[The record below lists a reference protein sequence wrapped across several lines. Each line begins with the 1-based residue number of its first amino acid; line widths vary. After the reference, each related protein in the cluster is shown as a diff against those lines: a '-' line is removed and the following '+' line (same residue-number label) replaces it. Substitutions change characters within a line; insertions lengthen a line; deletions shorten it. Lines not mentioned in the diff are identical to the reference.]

1 MMTDLRQAIRS
12 LVHTPGFTIPL
23 LLVVSL
29 GLGTAV
35 ALLGI
40 LQRVLLRPLS
50 VSRPQELVTIK
61 DVHLFPNGNFGSFL
75 QFQELSQAIPDVP
88 MAAST
93 TRTLA
98 VAELPVRPLRTA
110 RFVTPGFFTALGLH
124 AQLGQ
129 LQLEGEEPTA
139 VLSHAFWMEAFQG
152 DPGIL
157 GRSLLF
163 QNQLCRVV
171 GVGPRAFTGL
181 QFGLTDDV
189 WFPMAS
195 YPRFEGDPASREQ
208 ALTSRSFSLV
218 DVLAR
223 LKPERA
229 ESFKKDL
236 EAVAHRFAQT
246 YPNTDG
252 KLQWRA
258 VPTEADRNQYLDD
271 VLPDRSLIFGASL
284 LGLLLTAVGAAS
296 LMGARSERRR
306 QELLLRGALGA
317 DGWELARPLLAE
329 TTVLAAIAL
338 PLAVSVGWLLGEHL
352 LALPQNAY
360 VEPVPLHTDL
370 GGSVLFMAV
379 GLLLLVLGTS
389 VIAPVVQC
397 LRLDLVSA
405 LRQGTAQAGRAGR
418 GHLLVSLQVGLS
430 LALLAATSVAF
441 DALRKGAQV
450 GYSLSHKAILQVNT
464 HMAGEAED
472 KGLPD
477 RLLARAKALPGIE
490 SAALGAAVPM
500 DAMISTFVVRDQLGE
515 EHRFPGSFVGA
526 DWFQTLGVPIL
537 EGREFRESDT
547 KQAVIL
553 SASMAKQVFPGV
565 ASVVGRRLPS
575 THLEVVGVV
584 ADHRQRVDKD
594 LHQPNLFLTRGI
606 FTSGQTTLLVR
617 SSGDAQ
623 ALPSLLRQVLTQEAP
638 GLPPMR
644 TLTLEDQLDRV
655 LRQERQNLRVLGL
668 LGFGSLAL
676 ACFGLWAALNLQVAM
691 RWRELGI
698 RAALGATL
706 RQLLAA
712 VMIRGLKLLA
722 LGVSMGLA
730 LTWILMRLGR
740 WRWPRMPEIS
750 AWDVCFAALALL
762 AAGLLACLIPA
773 FRAARVNPAEALR
786 SE

>member
-1 MMTDLRQAIRS
+1 MMNDLRQAMRS
-12 LVHTPGFTIPL
+12 LGRTPGFTIPL

-29 GLGTAV
+29 GLATAV

-40 LQRVLLRPLS
+40 LQRVLLRPLP

-61 DVHLFPNGNFGSFL
+61 DVHISPNGNFGSFL

-88 MAAST
+88 MAASA
-93 TRTLA
+93 TRTMA
-98 VAELPVRPLRTA
+98 VSDLPVHPLRTA
-110 RFVTPGFFTALGLH
+110 LFVTPGFFKALGLH

-157 GRSLLF
+157 GRSLLI
-163 QNQLCRVV
+163 QNQQCRVV

-189 WFPMAS
+189 WFPLAS

-208 ALTSRSFSLV
+208 ALTRRSFSLV

-246 YPNTDG
+246 YPDTDG

-258 VPTEADRNQYLDD
+258 VPIEADRKQYLDD
-271 VLPDRSLIFGASL
+271 VLPDRSLIFGASF
-284 LGLLLTAVGAAS
+284 LGLLLTAVGATS

-329 TTVLAAIAL
+329 TVVLAAIAL
-338 PLAVSVGWLLGEHL
+338 PLAVGAGWLLGEHL

-360 VEPVPLHTDL
+360 VEPIPLHTDL
-370 GGSVLFMAV
+370 GGPVLFVAV
-379 GLLLLVLGTS
+379 GLLFLVLGTS

-397 LRLDLVSA
+397 LRLDLASS
-405 LRQGTAQAGRAGR
+405 LRQGTAQAGRPGR
-418 GHLLVSLQVGLS
+418 GHLLVSLQVALS

-441 DALRKGAQV
+441 GALRKGAQV
-450 GYSLSHKAILQVNT
+450 GYSLSHKALLQVNT
-464 HMAGEAED
+464 RMARGTED

-477 RLLARAKALPGIE
+477 RLLARAKTLPGIE
-490 SAALGAAVPM
+490 SAALGAAVPL
-500 DAMISTFVVRDQLGE
+500 DAMAISFVVKDEQGE
-515 EHRFPGSFVGA
+515 ERRFPASFVGE
-526 DWFQTLGVPIL
+526 DWFRTLGVPML
-537 EGREFRESDT
+537 EGREFRDGDT
-547 KQAVIL
+547 KQAAIL
-553 SASMAKQVFPGV
+553 NASMARTIFPG
-565 ASVVGRRLPS
+565 ATSVVGRLLPS
-575 THLEVVGVV
+575 TRLEVVGVV
-584 ADHRQRVDKD
+584 ADHRQRLDND

-623 ALPSLLRQVLTQEAP
+623 ALPSMLCQLLTREAP

-644 TLTLEDQLDRV
+644 ALTLDDQLDRV
-655 LRQERQNLRVLGL
+655 LRQERQNLRVMGL

-676 ACFGLWAALNLQVAM
+676 ACFGLWASLNLQVAM

-706 RQLLAA
+706 SQLLTA
-712 VMIRGLKLLA
+712 VMVRGMKLLT
-722 LGVSMGLA
+722 LGVSTGLA
-730 LTWILMRLGR
+730 LTWILVRLGR

-750 AWDVCFAALALL
+750 IWDVCFAAMALL

-773 FRAARVNPAEALR
+773 IRAARVNPAEALR